1 MKRIGSPSNRAP
13 IALVLT
19 VLASAAPARADSGWR
34 AGLDLH
40 GFDAAFGA
48 RRPVGIGLGIRCG
61 AMESAVVV
69 DPMIFL
75 LGWEML
81 DVTVGRWLA
90 HDRVEAL
97 IGWRQTSGT
106 MGTGRRYDEAILLGA
121 DWAVPS
127 SGKLRLTFGVEL
139 ETSIWRHGGGIESER
154 IRFSSSSEDLL
165 PRLEVL
171 LHARFD
177 LTGAL

>member
-1 MKRIGSPSNRAP
+1 MLA
-13 IALVLT
+13 
-19 VLASAAPARADSGWR
+19 VLASTPPVRADSGWR

-48 RRPVGIGLGIRCG
+48 RRPIGIGMGIRSG
-61 AMESAVVV
+61 AVEGAVVV
-69 DPMIFL
+69 DPMIFV

-90 HDRVEAL
+90 RDRVEAL
-97 IGWRQTSGT
+97 IGWRQTSGAI
-106 MGTGRRYDEAILLGA
+106 GTGRRYDEAILLGV
-121 DWAVPS
+121 DWMIPS

-139 ETSIWRHGGGIESER
+139 ETSVWRHGGGIDSEH
-154 IRFSSSSEDLL
+154 IRLFSSSADLL
-165 PRLEVL
+165 PRLELL

-177 LTGAL
+177 LTGVL